1 MDAFAP
7 GRRYGIGG
15 AEGVTGSPL
24 PLPDSEPALRLAV
37 HGRYGADAGFAL
49 EGASERGVFLRR
61 LPGSANVYVED
72 DAAWLC
78 WNDEANNSRLQ
89 VLARVSHGDHSGL
102 RLRFEPGQAPGLIA
116 QVQALVPRRSLA
128 DGHGPTPADR
138 AIALIADCIRSD
150 FVDAIR
156 NLVDLLLADIEAGAV
171 DAAPD
176 VLGPTPREAAKQL
189 QAQRGALENEFRR
202 RMTLAWR
209 TPAGDAAAGAASP
222 GLQLLP
228 DVEMRAWLVGREMSR
243 ALARECE
250 PLWRPLRAQ
259 LEFLLR
265 DREGASADAL
275 AATAVID
282 AMSQSLHAAEVA
294 ASIHGL
300 FLQAVGRRRG
310 FDLAALYELIA
321 RALQRARILPEQLA
335 TSDLADRPGA
345 PAAQPAAATPVPAQA
360 PPAASGHA
368 FAAPPS
374 RPPDPTSAWSTLRR
388 IGAPAASGVDAQLLA
403 GGGAVADSVLL
414 RAAAELLGGSSEAHA
429 GAFHARLQQ
438 RARLLSGDVG
448 APLERRQHEAVD
460 LVARI
465 HEALDEDPLVPAG
478 LRELCRPLL
487 RPILASELQGQGIG
501 EVGTPLRRLLS
512 LVEFGS
518 ALFASRQDPAT
529 NRLRAALDQELS
541 TLAQAQPWTMSLLE
555 GACERVEH
563 LLQRHRAASQAG
575 EKRVVESCEGQQRI
589 ADARVQVQQ
598 ELGSLFAGH
607 GLAQPLRELLTR
619 RVASIL
625 LPILL
630 RAGPEAAEWK
640 QIIGRIEQLHA
651 DLGRAAAGQVVADPV
666 RHLAWLQQ
674 ICAGVPDE
682 PALSGALADIEG
694 ALGGAQVPWVS
705 FQSGEVA
712 ATPTSA
718 AGLGMLPQLAALQVG
733 DWLSLDAPGHEPRL
747 AKLAWCAADRSRF
760 VFVNRLGQKSDEIDA
775 LALRARLAEGSARV
789 VEQGDADLAERA
801 WRRMLI
807 GRHDDLAVQ
816 ATRDPLTGL
825 LDRREMERLLQAWL
839 VAPERMPLLLLW
851 FGVDHLRLVNQT
863 HGMAAGDHL
872 LCAVAATLQ
881 RYLDAGKPA
890 SGFAARAA
898 GDEFVVIVAGLAA
911 NEAERRAIALFDQVN
926 ALEVAFEDAQMRVS
940 LSMGMVSVDVASTS
954 IGPILADAERAC
966 DAAKESGRGRWYRHQ
981 SDDVLLSH
989 MRESANWVRRL
1000 DASLQSRGLVL
1011 FGQRA
1016 VWLGGDA
1023 GRQVDYIEVLLRMQ
1037 SDDGFVAPGDFIL
1050 AAERY
1055 GQIAAVDRYVI
1066 QELTRA
1072 LQRVRPD
1079 CNARI
1084 AFNISARNIV
1094 DLAFVDEIIET
1105 LRQQP
1110 LPLTRLCVE
1119 LTETAA
1125 IQHLDEAGAGMRR
1138 LTDAGLS
1145 MVLDDF
1151 GSGWSSYQYLRR
1163 LPFDVV
1169 KVDGA
1174 FIRDITRASEDRALA
1189 SSINEIAHLLGKRT
1203 VAEHVED
1210 QATLDE
1216 VRAIGFDYA
1225 QGYLLGK
1232 PMPLLEQIG

>member
-1 MDAFAP
+1 MDALAP
-7 GRRYGIGG
+7 GRRRQANGG
-15 AEGVTGSPL
+15 ADGVTESPL
-24 PLPDSEPALRLAV
+24 PLPVSEPPLRLAV
-37 HGRYGADAGFAL
+37 HGRYGADSGFAL

-61 LPGSANVYVED
+61 LPGSANAYLED
-72 DAAWLC
+72 EALWLC
-78 WNDEANNSRLQ
+78 WNDEDSTTRLQ
-89 VLARVSHGDHSGL
+89 VLARVSHGDNSGL

-138 AIALIADCIRSD
+138 AIALIVDSIRSD
-150 FVDAIR
+150 FVDALR
-156 NLVDLLLADIEAGAV
+156 NLIEVLLAELEGGAT
-171 DAAPD
+171 AAPG
-176 VLGPTPREAAKQL
+176 VSGPEPAASAEHL
-189 QAQRGALENEFRR
+189 RAQRGELENEFRR
-202 RMTLAWR
+202 RLTQPWR
-209 TPAGDAAAGAASP
+209 AAAGESAGRAGTAA
-222 GLQLLP
+222 LELLP
-228 DVEMRAWLVGREMSR
+228 DGEMRAWLVGREMSR

-250 PLWRPLRAQ
+250 PVWRPLRAK

-265 DREGASADAL
+265 GRDGLSPDAL

-282 AMSQSLHAAEVA
+282 ALSQSLHAAGIA
-294 ASIHGL
+294 PGIHGL
-300 FLQAVGRRRG
+300 ILQAVGERRG
-310 FDLAALYELIA
+310 LDLAVLYELLA
-321 RALQRARILPEQLA
+321 RALQRARILPDRLSTA
-335 TSDLADRPGA
+335 NLADRPAVPAA
-345 PAAQPAAATPVPAQA
+345 PATVPRPQP
-360 PPAASGHA
+360 PPPGHA
-368 FAAPPS
+368 FAATAM
-374 RPPDPTSAWSTLRR
+374 RAPDPTSAWSTLRR
-388 IGAPAASGVDAQLLA
+388 IGAPRAPGVASELLA
-403 GGGAVADSVLL
+403 GGGSVADSMLL
-414 RAAAELLGGSSEAHA
+414 RAAGEMLGGSSEAQA
-429 GAFHARLQQ
+429 GAFRNRLQQ
-438 RARLLSGDVG
+438 RARQLSGDPA

-478 LRELCRPLL
+478 LRERCRPLL
-487 RPILASELQGQGIG
+487 RPILASELQGEGIG
-501 EVGTPLRRLLS
+501 EAGAPLRRLLS
-512 LVEFGS
+512 QVEFGS

-529 NRLRAALDQELS
+529 NRLRAALDEELS
-541 TLAQAQPWTMSLLE
+541 ALAQSQPWTKSLLE
-555 GACERVEH
+555 GTCERVEQ

-575 EKRVVESCEGQQRI
+575 EKRVVETCEGQQRI

-598 ELGSLFAGH
+598 ELVSVFAGR
-607 GLAQPLRELLTR
+607 GLPLPLRELLTR
-619 RVASIL
+619 HVSSIM

-630 RAGPEAAEWK
+630 RGGTGSAEWT
-640 QIIGRIEQLHA
+640 QIIGQLRELHA
-651 DLGRAAAGQVVADPV
+651 DLGRAAAGDAIADPA
-666 RHLAWLQQ
+666 RHLDWLRQA
-674 ICAGVPDE
+674 CAGAADE
-682 PALSGALADIEG
+682 ATLSSALSAIEAALNG
-694 ALGGAQVPWVS
+694 VPVPWVS
-705 FQSGEVA
+705 FEGGDGAA
-712 ATPTSA
+712 ATTQPL
-718 AGLGMLPQLAALQVG
+718 LGNQPQLAALQVG
-733 DWLSLDAPGHEPRL
+733 DWLSLDTPGQEPRL
-747 AKLAWCAADRSRF
+747 VKLAWCAGDRSRF

-775 LALRARLAEGSARV
+775 LALRSRLAEGSARV
-789 VEQGDADLAERA
+789 VEQGDADLAARA

-807 GRHDDLAVQ
+807 GRHDDLALQ

-839 VAPERMPLLLLW
+839 VAPERTPLLVLW
-851 FGVDHLRLVNQT
+851 LGVDHLRLVNQT

-872 LCAVAATLQ
+872 LCEVAATLQ
-881 RYLDAGKPA
+881 RYLDAGQPS

-898 GDEFVVIVAGLAA
+898 GDEFVVILAGLAPE
-911 NEAERRAIALFDQVN
+911 EAQRRAIALFDQVN
-926 ALEVAFEDAQMRVS
+926 ALEVVFEDTHLRLSM
-940 LSMGMVSVDVASTS
+940 SMGMVPVDAASAS
-954 IGPILADAERAC
+954 ISRMLADAERAC

-981 SDDVLLSH
+981 SDDALLSQ
-989 MRESANWVRRL
+989 MRESADWVRRL

-1011 FGQRA
+1011 YGQRA
-1016 VWLGGDA
+1016 VWVGADA

-1037 SDDGFVAPGDFIL
+1037 SDEGVVAPGDFIL

-1055 GQIAAVDRYVI
+1055 GQIAAVDRYVL

-1072 LQRVRPD
+1072 LQLVGPD
-1079 CNARI
+1079 CDARI

-1110 LPLTRLCVE
+1110 LPLSRLCVE

-1125 IQHLDEAGAGMRR
+1125 IQQIDEAGAGMRR
-1138 LTDAGLS
+1138 LSEAGLS

-1174 FIRDITRASEDRALA
+1174 FIREITRASEDRALA

-1232 PMPLLEQIG
+1232 PVPLLGLLG